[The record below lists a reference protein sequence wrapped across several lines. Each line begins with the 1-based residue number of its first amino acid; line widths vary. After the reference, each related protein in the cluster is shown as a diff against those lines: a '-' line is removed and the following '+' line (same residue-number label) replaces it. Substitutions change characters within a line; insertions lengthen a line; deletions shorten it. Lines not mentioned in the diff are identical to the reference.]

1 MISEAEV
8 GRKATRRLRA
18 GAGKYGQRL
27 VRCLAAAI
35 EYNRHRCISPQLH
48 RRQRLRGSM
57 GIYRVKSFATISV
70 GSGGRITIPQDM
82 REEMNM
88 EDGDTLTVR
97 LEESQLGERQM
108 TIWKAEPE

>member
-1 MISEAEV
+1 
-8 GRKATRRLRA
+8 
-18 GAGKYGQRL
+18 
-27 VRCLAAAI
+27 
-35 EYNRHRCISPQLH
+35 
-48 RRQRLRGSM
+48 M

>member
-1 MISEAEV
+1 
-8 GRKATRRLRA
+8 
-18 GAGKYGQRL
+18 
-27 VRCLAAAI
+27 
-35 EYNRHRCISPQLH
+35 
-48 RRQRLRGSM
+48 
-57 GIYRVKSFATISV
+57 VKSFATISV

-97 LEESQLGERQM
+97 LEESQMGERQM

>member
-1 MISEAEV
+1 VIRAE
-8 GRKATRRLRA
+8 
-18 GAGKYGQRL
+18 RL
-27 VRCLAAAI
+27 VLRLAAAI
-35 EYNRHRCISPQLH
+35 VYSFHKCIPPQLY

-57 GIYRVKSFATISV
+57 GIYRVKSYATISV

-88 EDGDTLTVR
+88 EDGDTLTIR
-97 LEESQLGERQM
+97 LEESQMGERQM